1 MPPQD
6 RVRPN
11 DTGQT
16 EQAWPEPSHPYQN
29 RPVTP
34 TQPQTMRR
42 TPQGNIELMPK
53 KEILDFKPARRL
65 EPVDDEH
72 SNRVQD
78 CEHRIG

>member
-34 TQPQTMRR
+34 MQPQTMRR

-53 KEILDFKPARRL
+53 KEVLDLLAPRP
-65 EPVDDEH
+65 EQVVDKH
-72 SNRVQD
+72 SKQLKE
-78 CEHRIG
+78 CEHRAG